1 MFVFPIGFFA
11 MGGGQHDADKVCG
24 GGQAQQQA
32 AGEIRK
38 RAMGAVRKKD
48 VCQIQ
53 HIAQA
58 AGQRRH
64 REKRK
69 DDAERRARQRNE
81 KAFARSKCKGRR
93 TTGIM
98 RIKSGSA
105 GAERGM
111 V

>member
-1 MFVFPIGFFA
+1 MPTRFVA
-11 MGGGQHDADKVCG
+11 ADRPSSRPPVKSANG
-24 GGQAQQQA
+24 PWGLSA
-32 AGEIRK
+32 
-38 RAMGAVRKKD
+38 KKD